1 MKSKWS
7 HLKPEAIRLRK
18 KGTSL
23 PYINTKLQIP
33 KSTLSYWFKDIELTA
48 SQKAKLHQ
56 KWKDALVIAR
66 QGAAKWHN
74 QQKADRL
81 AAAKVRA
88 MGTLAK
94 VDIADPAI
102 LELSLAVLYLAE
114 GYKKNPETGLGSS
127 DPATLRFFLKGIE
140 TVFDYDVSIVRCELY
155 LRADQDPLT
164 LKKYWAKE
172 LGLPPTN
179 FKQVNL
185 DQRSA
190 GKKTYETYKGVCSLR
205 CGNIAIRR
213 RLVFLAEEY
222 FGIIGGQTRA

>member
-7 HLKPEAIRLRK
+7 HLKPRAIQLRK
-18 KGTSL
+18 QGKSL
-23 PYINTKLQIP
+23 PYIHTTLHIP
-33 KSTLSYWFKDIELTA
+33 KSTLSYWMKDVLLTE

-56 KWKDALVIAR
+56 NWKDALVKAR
-66 QGAAKWHN
+66 RGAAKWHN

-81 AAAKVRA
+81 AVAKTQA
-88 MGTLAK
+88 IHTLK
-94 VDIADPAI
+94 NVDLKDPAI

-127 DPATLRFFLKGIE
+127 DPVTLRFFLKGIE
-140 TVFDYDVSIVRCELY
+140 TIFDYDASSVRCELY

-172 LGLPPTN
+172 LSLPLKN
-179 FKQVNL
+179 FKQVHN

-190 GKKTYETYKGVCSLR
+190 GKPTYETYKGVCSLR

-222 FGIIGGQTRA
+222 FAIIGTQKRA

>member
-1 MKSKWS
+1 
-7 HLKPEAIRLRK
+7 LRRQGK
-18 KGTSL
+18 SL
-23 PYINTKLQIP
+23 PYIHTKLHIP
-33 KSTLSYWFKDIELTA
+33 KSTLSYWLKDVELTVA
-48 SQKAKLHQ
+48 QKAKLHQ
-56 KWKDALVIAR
+56 NWKDALGTAR
-66 QGAAKWHN
+66 LGAVKWHN
-74 QQKADRL
+74 EQKANRL
-81 AAAKVRA
+81 ATAKTQA
-88 MGTLAK
+88 SHTLQK
-94 VDIADPAI
+94 IDITDPAI

-140 TVFDYDVSIVRCELY
+140 TVFDYDVSTVRCELY

>member
-18 KGTSL
+18 KGNSL

-33 KSTLSYWFKDIELTA
+33 KSTLSYWFKNIELTA

-66 QGAAKWHN
+66 QGAVKWHN

-127 DPATLRFFLKGIE
+127 DPVTLRFFLKGIE
-140 TVFDYDVSIVRCELY
+140 TVFDYDISSVRCELY

-172 LGLPPTN
+172 LGLPLTN

-213 RLVFLAEEY
+213 RPVFLTEEY
-222 FGIIGGQTRA
+222 FAIIGTKTRA

>member
-18 KGTSL
+18 KGNSL

-127 DPATLRFFLKGIE
+127 DPATLRFF
-140 TVFDYDVSIVRCELY
+140 
-155 LRADQDPLT
+155 
-164 LKKYWAKE
+164 
-172 LGLPPTN
+172 
-179 FKQVNL
+179 
-185 DQRSA
+185 
-190 GKKTYETYKGVCSLR
+190 
-205 CGNIAIRR
+205 
-213 RLVFLAEEY
+213 
-222 FGIIGGQTRA
+222 

>member
-1 MKSKWS
+1 MRRQGK
-7 HLKPEAIRLRK
+7 
-18 KGTSL
+18 SL
-23 PYINTKLQIP
+23 PYIHTKLHIP
-33 KSTLSYWFKDIELTA
+33 KSTLSYWLKDVELTVA
-48 SQKAKLHQ
+48 QKAKLHQ
-56 KWKDALVIAR
+56 NWKDALGTAR
-66 QGAAKWHN
+66 LGAVKWHN
-74 QQKADRL
+74 EQKANRL
-81 AAAKVRA
+81 ATAKTQA
-88 MGTLAK
+88 SHTLQK
-94 VDIADPAI
+94 IDITDPAI

>member
-7 HLKPEAIRLRK
+7 HLKPRAIRLRK
-18 KGTSL
+18 QGKSL
-23 PYINTKLQIP
+23 PYIHAKLQIP
-33 KSTLSYWFKDIELTA
+33 KSTLSYWFKDIELTT

-56 KWKDALVIAR
+56 NWKDALVTAR
-66 QGAAKWHN
+66 QGAVKWHN
-74 QQKADRL
+74 QQKADRIATTKAQAL
-81 AAAKVRA
+81 Q
-88 MGTLAK
+88 TLHK
-94 VDIADPAI
+94 IDTSNPAI

-127 DPATLRFFLKGIE
+127 DPVTLRFFLKGLE
-140 TVFDYDVSIVRCELY
+140 TIFDFDVSTVRCELY
-155 LRADQDPLT
+155 LRADQDPLA
-164 LKKYWAKE
+164 LKNYWAKE
-172 LGLPPTN
+172 LGLPLTN

-222 FGIIGGQTRA
+222 FAIIGRQTRA